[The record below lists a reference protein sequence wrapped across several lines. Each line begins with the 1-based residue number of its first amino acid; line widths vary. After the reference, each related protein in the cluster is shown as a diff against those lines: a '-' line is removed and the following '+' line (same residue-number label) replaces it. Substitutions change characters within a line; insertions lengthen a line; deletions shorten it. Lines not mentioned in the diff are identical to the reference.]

1 MSRRSISWARIA
13 AVIRREYLE
22 RVRTKAFWISTLL
35 VPVLMGGMMVIPA
48 WLMARGGGEYTVAVL
63 DLSGRYFERV
73 EERVSEQIA
82 RMAIAAVPEIEEVEF
97 DDRRNVFLI
106 RTTKTEEIFEVT
118 LDDARVGRFELW
130 SGDKQVVIDSEQFRL
145 LNVQLEPIENED
157 AEGEQ
162 VDPQELTHGE
172 GLAGEDWTDKSQ
184 ADLRERAKRRVQQGE
199 FDGLLVLPETL
210 PDEGQ
215 PEYVALNV
223 ATFQLQMVLERSVNN
238 VLIAERL
245 TGAGFDPERVG
256 ELTRRVDL
264 KTFKLGAGGEE
275 TRDQGQAFLL
285 SYFFVLIIYMTVL
298 MYGMYVMRGVLEEK
312 SSHIVE
318 VIISTV
324 KPFELM
330 LGKILGI
337 GAVGLTQMLLWSG
350 LGLALSAPAV
360 LAAVG
365 IAGLELPSIPLSLMV
380 FFVVYFVLGYLL
392 YGTLYAGVGA
402 AFDTEQDAQNFQAV
416 ITIFLVIPLVLIV
429 QIMNQPDGALSIVLS
444 LIPFFTPIL
453 MFLRMTLTQVPP
465 LQIAASVALMVAA
478 ILAMAWLVGKI
489 YRVGILMHGS
499 KPKFKDLMRWVR
511 EA

>member
-1 MSRRSISWARIA
+1 MWGRSISWARIA

-22 RVRTKAFWISTLL
+22 RIRTKAFWISTLL
-35 VPVLMGGMMVIPA
+35 VPVLMGGMMIIPA
-48 WLMARGGGEYTVAVL
+48 WLAARGGGEFRVAVL
-63 DLSGRYFERV
+63 DLSGRYVDRITDEV
-73 EERVSEQIA
+73 AEMLIEPEENLEVRLVQIEPGPD
-82 RMAIAAVPEIEEVEF
+82 PEA
-97 DDRRNVFLI
+97 
-106 RTTKTEEIFEVT
+106 T
-118 LDDARVGRFELW
+118 
-130 SGDKQVVIDSEQFRL
+130 
-145 LNVQLEPIENED
+145 
-157 AEGEQ
+157 
-162 VDPQELTHGE
+162 
-172 GLAGEDWTDKSQ
+172 
-184 ADLRERAKRRVQQGE
+184 RERAKQRVQAQE

-223 ATFQLQMVLERSVNN
+223 AAFRLLMVLERSVNN
-238 VLIAERL
+238 VLVAERL
-245 TGAGFDPERVG
+245 TAAGLDPERVG

-330 LGKILGI
+330 LGKVLGI

-360 LAAVG
+360 LGAIG
-365 IAGLELPSIPLSLMV
+365 FAGMELPTIPASLMV

-429 QIMNQPDGALSIVLS
+429 QIMNQPDGALSVVLS

-465 LQIAASVALMVAA
+465 FQIAASVVLMVGA

-499 KPKFKDLMRWVR
+499 KPKVKDLLRWMR

>member
-1 MSRRSISWARIA
+1 MWARTV

-48 WLMARGGGEYTVAVL
+48 WLAARGGGEFRVAVL
-63 DLSGRYFERV
+63 DLSGRYVERIAGEIAGMLLDP
-73 EERVSEQIA
+73 EENL
-82 RMAIAAVPEIEEVEF
+82 EVHL
-97 DDRRNVFLI
+97 V
-106 RTTKTEEIFEVT
+106 
-118 LDDARVGRFELW
+118 
-130 SGDKQVVIDSEQFRL
+130 
-145 LNVQLEPIENED
+145 PIEPGADPEAIRED
-157 AEGEQ
+157 
-162 VDPQELTHGE
+162 
-172 GLAGEDWTDKSQ
+172 
-184 ADLRERAKRRVQQGE
+184 AKRRVQSQE
-199 FDGLLVLPETL
+199 FDGLLVLPATL

-215 PEYVALNV
+215 PEYVAPNV
-223 ATFQLQMVLERSVNN
+223 AAFRLLMVLERSVNN
-238 VLIAERL
+238 VLVAERL
-245 TGAGFDPERVG
+245 TAAGLDPERVG

-350 LGLALSAPAV
+350 LGLALSAPIV
-360 LAAVG
+360 LGAVG
-365 IAGLELPSIPLSLMV
+365 LAGLELPTIPPSLMV

-429 QIMNQPDGALSIVLS
+429 QIMNQPDGALSVVLS

-465 LQIAASVALMVAA
+465 LQIAASLVLMVAA

-499 KPKFKDLMRWVR
+499 KPKAKDLVRWLR